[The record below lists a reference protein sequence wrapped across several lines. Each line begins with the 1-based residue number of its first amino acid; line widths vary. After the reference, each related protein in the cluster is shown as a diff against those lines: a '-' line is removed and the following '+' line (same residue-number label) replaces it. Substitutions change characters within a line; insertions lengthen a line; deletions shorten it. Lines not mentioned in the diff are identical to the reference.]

1 MDTRPLYRFFLAIAI
16 ALTTALNSSAQ
27 TEISTFYD
35 TALAPFYHGVASGD
49 PLPNQVIIW
58 TKVTPAS
65 KEAVEV
71 VWKMATTKN
80 FSGKV
85 QTGRIKT
92 DQSKNFTVKV
102 DVMGLTP
109 DTYYYYQFSNG
120 GKKSIIGRTRTA
132 PDKPTDQLK
141 FIIASCSNYEA
152 GYFNAFGNIAKKEN
166 VNAVLHLGDYIYEY
180 GPGTYGDTTLN
191 RKHLPPNEIITLEDY
206 RTRYSIYRLDKDL
219 QNAHQMHPFITIW
232 DDHEVANDSYETGGE
247 NHQPDEEG
255 SFADR
260 KKAARQAYFEW
271 LPVRENSGRKIYR
284 KLSFGPLAD
293 LMMLDERLE
302 GRSAQVDS
310 LKHPDYLDETRSML
324 GAEQLTWFTQSLSE
338 SKATWKIIGNQVIFS
353 DLNMGPLFPKAPL
366 NLDAWDGYPIEK
378 KKILNH
384 VQSEDLENI
393 LFVTGDTHCSWAFE
407 VPFSSESYKNN
418 SKNTLAVEL
427 GTPSITSANYDYY
440 TTLDTVKMVEQWY
453 QDPDLNPHLKYVNL
467 HEHGYIQLTLSPE
480 AALAEWYYA
489 ESIGERNVV
498 EKLGKRLRVPLGK
511 ARLEALGKE

>member
-1 MDTRPLYRFFLAIAI
+1 MDTRQLHTIFLVIVI
-16 ALTTALNSSAQ
+16 TITTTLKTTAQ
-27 TEISTFYD
+27 TDITTFYD

-65 KEAVEV
+65 EEPIEV
-71 VWKMATTKN
+71 VWKMATTED

-85 QTGRIKT
+85 QTGKIKT

-102 DVMGLTP
+102 DVRGLTP
-109 DTYYYYQFSNG
+109 DTYYYYQFSY
-120 GKKSIIGRTRTA
+120 GKRKSIIGRTRTA
-132 PDKPTDQLK
+132 PDKATDQLK

-152 GYFNAFGNIAKKEN
+152 GYFNAYGNIAKKEN

-219 QNAHQMHPFITIW
+219 RNAHRMHPFITIW

-247 NHQPDEEG
+247 NHQPDKEG

-271 LPVRENSGRKIYR
+271 LPVRENSGRKIHR

-293 LMMLDERLE
+293 LIMLDERLE
-302 GRSAQVDS
+302 GRSPQVDS
-310 LKHPDYLDETRSML
+310 LKHPDYMDETRSML
-324 GAEQLTWFTQSLSE
+324 GAKQLTWFTQSLSD
-338 SKATWKIIGNQVIFS
+338 SKATWKIIGNQVIFA
-353 DLNMGPLFPKAPL
+353 DLNISPIFPQNPL
-366 NLDAWDGYPIEK
+366 NMDAWDGYPVEK
-378 KKILNH
+378 KKILEH
-384 VQSEDLENI
+384 MQSENIENI

-418 SKNTLAVEL
+418 NMNTLAVEL

-440 TTLDTVKMVEQWY
+440 TTLDTVKMVEQLF
-453 QDPDLNPHLKYVNL
+453 QDPRLNPHLKYVNL

-480 AALAEWYYA
+480 AVLSEWYYV
-489 ESIGERNVV
+489 ESIDKENMV
-498 EKLGKRLRVPLGK
+498 EKLAKRLRVPLGEV
-511 ARLEALGKE
+511 RLVELEK